1 MAHSGA
7 LCTLTALYTLTAGWL
22 MRLVIVCCCRM
33 SNSFNDNIKF
43 DDFKADTHESIQKVT
58 VLFRRKPYC

>member
-1 MAHSGA
+1 
-7 LCTLTALYTLTAGWL
+7 